1 MEWVLNM
8 AGKGYSDYV
17 LAVIKLMQDEAFM
30 IEMEFMDQVACE
42 NDVELVDEQVVAKAV
57 VDLARCTVACE
68 LQRMRFHPCGP
79 P

>member
-1 MEWVLNM
+1 M
-8 AGKGYSDYV
+8 
-17 LAVIKLMQDEAFM
+17 MQDEAFM
-30 IEMEFMDQVACE
+30 IEMEFMGQVAGE

-68 LQRMRFHPCGP
+68 LQHMRVHSCRP